1 MVYTWFINYKHKY
14 YKHEPLD
21 TIVIRLSNKFIKIIP
36 FRLNSNGFFGGWGF
50 YIPLTNRQKNGD
62 VLLLLAGIRKTL
74 PPQQPFSLRI
84 IPLVYDS
91 SAIL

>member
-1 MVYTWFINYKHKY
+1 MVYMWFIYYKHKY

-36 FRLNSNGFFGGWGF
+36 FRLNSNGFFGGMG
-50 YIPLTNRQKNGD
+50 IPYSPNKSQKNGD

-91 SAIL
+91 SAIF